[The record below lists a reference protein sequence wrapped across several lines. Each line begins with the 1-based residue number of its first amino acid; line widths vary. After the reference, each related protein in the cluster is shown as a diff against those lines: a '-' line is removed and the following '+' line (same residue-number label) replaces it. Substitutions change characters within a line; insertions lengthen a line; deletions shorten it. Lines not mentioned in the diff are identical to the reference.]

1 MNCEK
6 AKPVAG
12 PSAVEPDTTATLSEF
27 ISALEDP
34 EMREYLKSSL
44 GITDEQ
50 LKAHIQRLIDA
61 TAVQTDPKPGKK

>member
-6 AKPVAG
+6 TKPAVA
-12 PSAVEPDTTATLSEF
+12 PSTVEPDTTPTMSEF

-34 EMREYLKSSL
+34 DMRKYLKSSL

-50 LKAHIQRLIDA
+50 LKAHVQRLIDA
-61 TAVQTDPKPGKK
+61 TMVEPKPGKK

>member
-6 AKPVAG
+6 TK
-12 PSAVEPDTTATLSEF
+12 PSAAVEQDTTPTLNEF

-34 EMREYLKSSL
+34 DMRKYLKSSL

-50 LKAHIQRLIDA
+50 LKAHIRRLIDA
-61 TAVQTDPKPGKK
+61 TTVKDDSKPGEK